1 MVSASSTGA
10 LVTIPAANLMRFQL
24 LVLLPA
30 LAAAPSAAAQVSI
43 TGIRDLTF
51 GPVIVGIP
59 SSVGPSHPTKSGQ
72 FRITAPLSSKVQ
84 VRFTLPD
91 ALAGPGGAQLPI
103 SFGSNDAMAIGSAP
117 GSTPITFN
125 PKATRNPQFQPSTA
139 YDVFIGGTVTPA
151 GNQQPGSYAATI
163 TLTIT
168 NF

>member
-1 MVSASSTGA
+1 
-10 LVTIPAANLMRFQL
+10 MRFQW
-24 LVLLPA
+24 LVLLAA
-30 LAAAPSAAAQVSI
+30 LVAAPSAAAQVSI

-59 SSVGPSHPTKSGQ
+59 SSVGPSHPTRSGQ
-72 FRITAPLSSKVQ
+72 FRITAPLNSKLQ
-84 VRFTLPD
+84 IRFTLPD
-91 ALAGPGGAQLPI
+91 QLVGPAGAQLPI
-103 SFGSNDAMAIGSAP
+103 SFGSGDALAVGTAP
-117 GSTPITFN
+117 GSTPTVYN

-151 GNQQPGSYAATI
+151 GNQRPGSYAATI

>member
-1 MVSASSTGA
+1 
-10 LVTIPAANLMRFQL
+10 MRFQL
-24 LVLLPA
+24 LLLLAA
-30 LAAAPSAAAQVSI
+30 LVAAPSATAQVRI
-43 TGIRDLTF
+43 TGIRNLTF

-59 SSVGPSHPTKSGQ
+59 GSIAPSHPTKSGQ
-72 FRITAPLSSKVQ
+72 FRITAPLNSKVQ
-84 VRFTLPD
+84 IRFTLPD
-91 ALAGPGGAQLPI
+91 ALTGPSGAQLPI
-103 SFGSNDAMAIGSAP
+103 TFGSNDAMAVGTAP

>member
-1 MVSASSTGA
+1 
-10 LVTIPAANLMRFQL
+10 MRFQS
-24 LVLLPA
+24 LVLVVTLC
-30 LAAAPSAAAQVSI
+30 AAPSAAAQVSI
-43 TGIRDLTF
+43 TGIRNLTF

-59 SSVGPSHPTKSGQ
+59 SSIGPSHPTKSGQ
-72 FRITAPLSSKVQ
+72 FRLTAPLNSKVQ
-84 VRFTLPD
+84 IRFTLPD

-103 SFGSNDAMAIGSAP
+103 TFGSSDAMAVGTSP
-117 GSTPITFN
+117 GSTPTTFN

>member
-1 MVSASSTGA
+1 
-10 LVTIPAANLMRFQL
+10 MRYRL
-24 LVLLPA
+24 LVLLA
-30 LAAAPSAAAQVSI
+30 VLAAAPSAAAQVSI

-72 FRITAPLSSKVQ
+72 FRITAPLSSRVQ
-84 VRFTLPD
+84 IRFTLPD
-91 ALAGPGGAQLPI
+91 ALVGPGGAQLPI
-103 SFGSNDAMAIGSAP
+103 DFASNDAMAVGTSP

-125 PKATRNPQFQPSTA
+125 PKSTRNPQFQPSTA
-139 YDVFIGGTVTPA
+139 YDVVLGGTVTPA

>member
-1 MVSASSTGA
+1 
-10 LVTIPAANLMRFQL
+10 MRFQV
-24 LVLLPA
+24 LVA
-30 LAAAPSAAAQVSI
+30 LAALVAAPRAAAQVSI
-43 TGIRDLTF
+43 TGIRNLTF

-59 SSVGPSHPTKSGQ
+59 SSVGPSDPTKSGQ
-72 FRITAPLSSKVQ
+72 FRITAPLNSKVQ
-84 VRFTLPD
+84 IRFTLPD
-91 ALAGPGGAQLPI
+91 ALAGAGGAQLPI
-103 SFGSNDAMAIGSAP
+103 SFGSNDAMAVGSSP

>member
-1 MVSASSTGA
+1 
-10 LVTIPAANLMRFQL
+10 MRFQL
-24 LVLLPA
+24 LLLLAA
-30 LAAAPSAAAQVSI
+30 LVAAPSATAQVSI
-43 TGIRDLTF
+43 TGIRNLTF

-59 SSVGPSHPTKSGQ
+59 SSIGPSHPTKSGQ
-72 FRITAPLSSKVQ
+72 FRITAPLNSKVQ
-84 VRFTLPD
+84 IRFTLPD
-91 ALAGPGGAQLPI
+91 ALTGPSGAQLPI
-103 SFGSNDAMAIGSAP
+103 TFGSNDAMAVGTGP